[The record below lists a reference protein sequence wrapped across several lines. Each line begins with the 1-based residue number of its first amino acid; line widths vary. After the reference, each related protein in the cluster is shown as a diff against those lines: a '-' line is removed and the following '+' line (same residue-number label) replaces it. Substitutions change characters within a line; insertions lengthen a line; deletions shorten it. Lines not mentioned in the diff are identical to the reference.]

1 MLLRVRDHRGMVWL
15 GAMLWVSVHLQ
26 VHLRGSDGAVFC
38 VQVRYDYAKKRVISE
53 PLELTQEFRYFD
65 FSSPWETL
73 TR

>member
-1 MLLRVRDHRGMVWL
+1 MPGVPAHRPPC
-15 GAMLWVSVHLQ
+15 GARPHGPNPLASS
-26 VHLRGSDGAVFC
+26 RP
-38 VQVRYDYAKKRVISE
+38 QVRYDYSKKRVVSE

>member
-1 MLLRVRDHRGMVWL
+1 MCCSRVLH
-15 GAMLWVSVHLQ
+15 S
-26 VHLRGSDGAVFC
+26 
-38 VQVRYDYAKKRVISE
+38 QVRYDYSKKRVVSE

>member
-1 MLLRVRDHRGMVWL
+1 
-15 GAMLWVSVHLQ
+15 VHLQ
-26 VHLRGSDGAVFC
+26 VQLKGSCGAVLC